1 MLQLTSYSYVQDS
14 LVVRGGSIGVT
25 QGPTM
30 TPPKKNNNKN
40 KQSSYNQRITWSVI
54 A

>member
-30 TPPKKNNNKN
+30 TPP
-40 KQSSYNQRITWSVI
+40 
-54 A
+54 

>member
-14 LVVRGGSIGVT
+14 LVVRGRSIGVT

-30 TPPKKNNNKN
+30 TPPKKNNNKFTFQWTGEEHN
-40 KQSSYNQRITWSVI
+40 G
-54 A
+54 